1 MAVSTVKATF
11 QSDVKDVWDIVTNL
25 ENYAWRSDLS
35 KIEVISENKF
45 VEYTKDGFS
54 TEFTVTLTEQYRR
67 WEFDLENANISGHWT
82 GIFTSDGNQ
91 TTIEFTE
98 DVTAKKFF
106 MKPLV
111 KGFLKKQQAQYI
123 EDLKRAIKSLEEGF

>member
-11 QSDVKDVWDIVTNL
+11 QADVKEVWDIVTNL

-35 KIEVISENKF
+35 RIEVISEKRF
-45 VEYTKDGFS
+45 TEYTKDGFS

>member
-11 QSDVKDVWDIVTNL
+11 QADVKKVWDIVTNL

-35 KIEVISENKF
+35 KIEVISENRF
-45 VEYTKDGFS
+45 TEYTKEGFS
-54 TEFTVTLTEQYRR
+54 TDFTVTLTEQYSR
-67 WEFDLENANISGHWT
+67 WEFDLENANITGHWT
-82 GIFTSDGNQ
+82 GIFTENSNQ

-98 DVTAKKFF
+98 NVTAKKFF
-106 MKPLV
+106 VKPLV

-123 EDLKRAIKSLEEGF
+123 EDLKRALEKNNED

>member
-1 MAVSTVKATF
+1 MAVSTVKVTF
-11 QSDVKDVWDIVTNL
+11 QSDVKEVWDIVTNL

-35 KIEVISENKF
+35 RIEVISENRF
-45 VEYTKDGFS
+45 TEYTKDGFS

-67 WEFDLENANISGHWT
+67 WEFDLENVNISGHWT

-98 DVTAKKFF
+98 EVTAKKFF

-123 EDLKRAIKSLEEGF
+123 EDLKRAIKSLEEEL